1 MKTIEDEVNELYNF
15 IVESLD
21 RVEISKW
28 GDTYEVSIGNDDKQL
43 NFNVDKIDGFLCL
56 DCFASYNITRIRGAQ
71 TAGRYEK
78 YSKTIK
84 KMYQI
89 LEKEYAKRESKEDS
103 TFWRD
108 YIQKILDYDERDEEN
123 DFGEPWHTENLPD
136 CPLEVGKTYLVPLK
150 LIAKER
156 RFDGGRGSEFYKF
169 NYQTEDYGYRP
180 FSISDFH
187 MSKNIQPMV
196 DGDVIAEAVSILS
209 PISEEL
215 KEKVTESASR
225 TTFC

>member
-1 MKTIEDEVNELYNF
+1 MKTIEDEVNELYTF
-15 IVESLD
+15 VVDSLD
-21 RVEISKW
+21 RIEINKW
-28 GDTYEVSIGNDDKQL
+28 GDTYQVSIGNGDKEL
-43 NFNVDKIDGFLCL
+43 NFNVDKTEEFP
-56 DCFASYNITRIRGAQ
+56 CFARYNITRIRGAQ

-89 LEKEYAKRESKEDS
+89 LEKEYAKREAKEEDNI
-103 TFWRD
+103 FRD

-123 DFGEPWHTENLPD
+123 DFGEPIHTEFLPD

-150 LIAKER
+150 LLAKER

-169 NYQTEDYGYRP
+169 NYRTEDYGYRP
-180 FSISDFH
+180 FSIIDWR
-187 MSKNIQPMV
+187 MSKDIQPF
-196 DGDVIAEAVSILS
+196 
-209 PISEEL
+209 EEK
-215 KEKVTESASR
+215 KEEEKELPKS

>member
-43 NFNVDKIDGFLCL
+43 NFNVDKSEGFLCL
-56 DCFASYNITRIRGAQ
+56 DCFASYNITRIRGLQ
-71 TAGRYEK
+71 TNGRYEK

-89 LEKEYAKRESKEDS
+89 LEKEYAIREAKDDDNY
-103 TFWRD
+103 WRD
-108 YIQKILDYDERDEEN
+108 WIQKILDYDERDEEN
-123 DFGEPWHTENLPD
+123 DFGEPMHTENLPD
-136 CPLEVGKTYLVPLK
+136 CSLEVGKTYLVPLK

-180 FSISDFH
+180 FSIIDYN
-187 MSKNIQPMV
+187 MSKEIQPMV
-196 DGDVIAEAVSILS
+196 DADVIAEALS
-209 PISEEL
+209 NPTPISEEL
-215 KEKVTESASR
+215 KEKVIESASR

>member
-1 MKTIEDEVNELYNF
+1 MKTIEDEVNELHTF
-15 IVESLD
+15 VVESLD

-43 NFNVDKIDGFLCL
+43 NFNVDKTEEFP
-56 DCFASYNITRIRGAQ
+56 CFARYNISRIRGAQ
-71 TAGRYEK
+71 TGGRYEK

-84 KMYQI
+84 KIYQI
-89 LEKEYAKRESKEDS
+89 LDKEFTKREAKEDS
-103 TFWRD
+103 VFWRD

-123 DFGEPWHTENLPD
+123 DFGEPIHTEFLPD

-150 LIAKER
+150 LLAKER

-169 NYQTEDYGYRP
+169 NYRTETYGYRP
-180 FSISDFH
+180 FSIIDYY
-187 MSKNIQPMV
+187 MSKDIQPF
-196 DGDVIAEAVSILS
+196 
-209 PISEEL
+209 EEK
-215 KEKVTESASR
+215 KEEEKELPKS

>member
-1 MKTIEDEVNELYNF
+1 MKTIEDEVNELHTF
-15 IVESLD
+15 VVESLD

-28 GDTYEVSIGNDDKQL
+28 GDTYEVSIGNNDKQL
-43 NFNVDKIDGFLCL
+43 NFNVDKTEEFP
-56 DCFASYNITRIRGAQ
+56 CFARYNITRIRGAQ

-84 KMYQI
+84 KIYQI
-89 LEKEYAKRESKEDS
+89 LEKEYAKREAKEDDN
-103 TFWRD
+103 FFRD

-150 LIAKER
+150 LLAKER
-156 RFDGGRGSEFYKF
+156 RFDGGRGTEYYKF
-169 NYQTEDYGYRP
+169 NYRTETYGYRP
-180 FSISDFH
+180 FSIIDYH
-187 MSKNIQPMV
+187 MSKDIQPF
-196 DGDVIAEAVSILS
+196 
-209 PISEEL
+209 EEK
-215 KEKVTESASR
+215 KELPKS

>member
-15 IVESLD
+15 VVDSLD
-21 RVEISKW
+21 RIEINKW
-28 GDTYEVSIGNDDKQL
+28 GDTYSVSIGNDDKQL
-43 NFNVDKIDGFLCL
+43 NFNVDKTEEFP
-56 DCFASYNITRIRGAQ
+56 CFARYNITRIRGAQ
-71 TAGRYEK
+71 TNGRYEK

-84 KMYQI
+84 KMYKI
-89 LEKEYAKRESKEDS
+89 LEKEYAKREEKDDDNY
-103 TFWRD
+103 WREW
-108 YIQKILDYDERDEEN
+108 IQKILDYDERDEEN

-150 LIAKER
+150 LLAKER
-156 RFDGGRGSEFYKF
+156 RFDGGRGTEFYKF
-169 NYQTEDYGYRP
+169 NYCTETYGYRP
-180 FSISDFH
+180 FSISDYH
-187 MSKNIQPMV
+187 MSKDIQPMV

-215 KEKVTESASR
+215 KEKELPKS

>member
-15 IVESLD
+15 VVDSLD
-21 RVEISKW
+21 RVEIDKW
-28 GDTYEVSIGNDDKQL
+28 GDTYQVSIGNSDKEL
-43 NFNVDKIDGFLCL
+43 NFNVDKTEEFP
-56 DCFASYNITRIRGAQ
+56 CFARYNISRIRGLQ
-71 TAGRYEK
+71 TNGRYEK

-89 LEKEYAKRESKEDS
+89 LEKEYAIREEKDDNNY
-103 TFWRD
+103 WRD
-108 YIQKILDYDERDEEN
+108 WIQKILDYDERDEEF
-123 DFGEPWHTENLPD
+123 DFGKPMHTENLPD
-136 CPLEVGKTYLVPLK
+136 CPLEVGKTYLVPMQ

-169 NYQTEDYGYRP
+169 NYRTDSYGYRP

-187 MSKNIQPMV
+187 MSKDIQPF
-196 DGDVIAEAVSILS
+196 EKKK
-209 PISEEL
+209 EEG
-215 KEKVTESASR
+215 KELPKS